1 MTNDTTLTLAL
12 VAAFALLV
20 TLHVAIC
27 YGLLRRRHV
36 AQGLGA
42 LVVPPLAPYLA
53 FTRGMRGLAIAWI
66 AGAALYAVAFF
77 LAR

>member
-1 MTNDTTLTLAL
+1 MNDTTVTLGL
-12 VAAFALLV
+12 VGAFALLV
-20 TLHVAIC
+20 TLHVAIF

-42 LVVPPLAPYLA
+42 FVVPPLAPWFA
-53 FTRGMRGLAIAWI
+53 FTRGMRALAIAWI
-66 AGAALYAVAFF
+66 ASAALYGVGLF

>member
-1 MTNDTTLTLAL
+1 MNDATVTLGL

-20 TLHVAIC
+20 TLHVAIF

-36 AQGLGA
+36 VQGFGA
-42 LVVPPLAPYLA
+42 FLVPPLAPYLA
-53 FTRGMRGLAIAWI
+53 FTRGMRALAIAWT
-66 AGAALYAVAFF
+66 ASAAVYGVALF